1 VKHRDI
7 STRAPSSIGAMV
19 RQIVEQGAQTAHL
32 ALPLRFHQRIERF
45 ASELALWGP
54 RTNLTAHPEDPAEIA
69 FHVIDSLA
77 PLYAPIPEDCRPA
90 AGKRVLDLGSGAG
103 FPGLVLAA
111 AVEALFILVEAR
123 RKRASFLKV
132 AASAMALDNVDIR
145 CVRVSEATMESGFE
159 IVMARA
165 VGAEVIETISKA
177 TVSGGVTILWINP
190 GQEIDSGRIRRAGF
204 EEHARAEYRVKRGGA
219 EVQRML
225 LVFRKNPS

>member
-1 VKHRDI
+1 
-7 STRAPSSIGAMV
+7 MV
-19 RQIVEQGAQTAHL
+19 RQVVEQATSVAHL
-32 ALPLRFHQRIERF
+32 ALPVRFHQRIERF
-45 ASELALWGP
+45 ASELAQWGP

-77 PLYAPIPEDCRPA
+77 PLYAPVPEDCRPA
-90 AGKRVLDLGSGAG
+90 AAKRVLDLGSGAG

-111 AVEALFILVEAR
+111 AIEAPFVLVEAR

-145 CVRVSEATMESGFE
+145 CERVSEATVESGFE
-159 IVMARA
+159 VVMARA
-165 VGAEVIETISKA
+165 VGVAAIETISKA
-177 TVSGGVTILWINP
+177 MISRGVAILWINP
-190 GQEIDSGRIRRAGF
+190 GQEIDSARIRRAGLK
-204 EEHARAEYRVKRGGA
+204 EHTRAEYRVKRGGA